1 MWNKEEIYELYS
13 AIPHRK
19 SIRKYTDQRVPDE
32 TIGKAQEALDKVKIL
47 FPDAPVAARI
57 VLSEDVKGKFSTK
70 NAAYVAVYANR
81 EPKAYANAG
90 AILEQMHLWFASQ
103 GIGSWIHGLSAPV
116 KPYDT
121 MNGLPFVFIL
131 TFGNADE
138 AVNRNGD
145 DEFTRQEI
153 STFTDVEGIDD
164 YVRTMRLAASG
175 RNRQPW
181 RITGTREK
189 MVVYTIK
196 DNKLFAK
203 IMPDLWW
210 LDGGIAM
217 THLWL
222 EAEHQGKEIQ
232 ITYDPA
238 DASLSNKED
247 YGCTIII
254 S

>member
-1 MWNKEEIYELYS
+1 MWNKEEIKSLYE

-19 SIRKYTDQRVPDE
+19 SVRKYKDVRVSDE
-32 TIGKAQEALDKVKIL
+32 MIQKAQEALDEVKIL
-47 FPDAPVAARI
+47 FPDAPVAVQILR
-57 VLSEDVKGKFSTK
+57 SEYVKGKFSTK

-81 EPKAYANAG
+81 EPKAYADAG
-90 AILEQMHLWFASQ
+90 AILEQMHLWFSSQ
-103 GIGSWIHGLSAPV
+103 GIGSWIHGLSAPI
-116 KPYDT
+116 KPYDVKD
-121 MNGLPFVFIL
+121 GLPFVFIL

-138 AVNRNGD
+138 AVNRNGA
-145 DEFTRQEI
+145 DEFTRQAI

-164 YVRTMRLAASG
+164 YVETMRLAASG

-181 RITGTREK
+181 RITGTKDK

-203 IMPDLWW
+203 IMPDLWL

-232 ITYDPA
+232 ITYNPA
-238 DASLSNKED
+238 DASLSSKED
-247 YGCTIII
+247 YGCTIEIY
-254 S
+254 